1 MPVLDPTMESKS
13 LKGSHYGFSAAKIS
27 ELGASEYTLV
37 TIIADVSGSVNAFRQ
52 DIEDCIKEVIRS
64 CRRSPRA
71 DNLML
76 RFVLFDTQLK
86 EVHGFRP
93 LSQCD
98 VDSYNGSIKIG
109 GMTALYDAACNA
121 VDAGTAYAKDLTDQ
135 DFEVNAIVFVITD
148 GADNASTYT
157 MKSVKE
163 SLGRAV
169 TSESLESLVSIL
181 VGVNV
186 SDPSIVQYLSDFS
199 QTAEFTQYVEI
210 AKADEKTLAR
220 LADFISKSVSSQSQA
235 LGTGGASQSLSF

>member
-1 MPVLDPTMESKS
+1 MPILDPNMETKN
-13 LKGSHYGFSAAKIS
+13 LPGSHYGFSAVKVS

-37 TIIADVSGSVNAFRQ
+37 TLIADVSGSVNPFRQ
-52 DIEDCIKEVIRS
+52 DIENCVKEVVKS

-76 RFVLFDTQLK
+76 RLVIFDTVLK

-98 VDSYNGSIKIG
+98 IDSYTNCIQIG

-121 VDAGTAYAKDLTDQ
+121 VDAGTAYAKDLTSQ
-135 DFEVNAIVFVITD
+135 DFEVNAIVFVLTD
-148 GADNASTYT
+148 GDDNASTYT
-157 MKSVKE
+157 MTSVKE
-163 SLGRAV
+163 SLQRAI
-169 TSESLESLVSIL
+169 TSESLESLASVL

-186 SDPSIVQYLSDFS
+186 NDPRVTNYLNNFAK
-199 QTAEFTQYVEI
+199 TAEFTQYVEI
-210 AKADEKTLAR
+210 EKADEKTLAR